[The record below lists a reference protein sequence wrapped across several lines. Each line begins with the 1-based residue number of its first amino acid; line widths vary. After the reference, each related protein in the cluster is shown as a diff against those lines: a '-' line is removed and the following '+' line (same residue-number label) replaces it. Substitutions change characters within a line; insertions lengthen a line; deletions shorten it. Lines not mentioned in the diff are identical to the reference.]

1 MDFTH
6 QGHLATATTEGTT
19 CHLQRPTLGPTLH
32 HPRYLGPADDA
43 GPLPP
48 CPDSADT
55 RVWHRLPC
63 TQCSCQKDLR
73 APSPRSRY
81 SASTAAHQGPPSQ
94 HRAAATGPGSHRAL
108 SHHGPPIL
116 GSCSDGMVEWP
127 LGDSVQHQ
135 LGGESLQGWGGLLEE
150 AVCALTRR
158 PIHGAD
164 SPRAGTHGPGI
175 KGWKWLWH
183 HYHPR

>member
-1 MDFTH
+1 M
-6 QGHLATATTEGTT
+6 EGTGSVLT
-19 CHLQRPTLGPTLH
+19 MQTLGYGTAFP
-32 HPRYLGPADDA
+32 
-43 GPLPP
+43 
-48 CPDSADT
+48 
-55 RVWHRLPC
+55 
-63 TQCSCQKDLR
+63 
-73 APSPRSRY
+73 APSAPVRTTCGRLLHRQGIRPAMLLTRDPLHSTELQPRARG
-81 SASTAAHQGPPSQ
+81 H
-94 HRAAATGPGSHRAL
+94 TGHCL
-108 SHHGPPIL
+108 TTVPPIL